1 MNIFGFFNRMK
12 PGEHRIRYIV
22 KGDADDFNVTF
33 KCGQCSE
40 VIQKPHI
47 HKGWKHTF
55 VGHEG
60 DYIYIAAQSNKPAS
74 EVNVLVY
81 EDGKLKENLS
91 RSGDYPIIQASAAIT

>member
-1 MNIFGFFNRMK
+1 MNLFQLFYRPK

-33 KCGQCSE
+33 KCGNCSE
-40 VIQKPHI
+40 VKQEPHI

-60 DYIYIAAQSNKPAS
+60 DYMYILAQSNKPNS
-74 EVNVLVY
+74 DVNIMVY
-81 EDGKLKENLS
+81 EDGKLLERITKT
-91 RSGDYPIIQASAAIT
+91 GDYPLIQASGII